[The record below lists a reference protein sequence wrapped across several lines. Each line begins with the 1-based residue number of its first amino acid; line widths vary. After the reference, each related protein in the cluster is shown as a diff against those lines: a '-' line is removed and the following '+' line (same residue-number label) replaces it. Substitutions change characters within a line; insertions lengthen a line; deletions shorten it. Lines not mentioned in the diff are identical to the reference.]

1 MLTRRYPI
9 SIDEAQA
16 KLNALSVTT
25 DTETISVDEANH
37 RVLAQAVVAPYAY
50 PHFRRSGYDGY
61 AIRAEDDQDYPKV
74 FKVVGNI
81 PAGATFD
88 GPLGENETA
97 RIMTGAFVPENAGKV
112 IMLEQTREIDDD
124 PDHVKMLVTEK
135 HSNITEVG
143 TEFAEGAQLIAKD
156 TELNP
161 GGLAILAAFGIQNVT
176 VYKRPSVAIITT
188 GTELMQPDEPL
199 QAGKIYNSNGPMIK
213 QLVTEAGGEVT
224 SYEQLIDDTDLL
236 KAALKKAIAENDM
249 VITDGA
255 VSVGDF
261 DFVADAARN
270 ADNLLFNKL
279 KMRPG
284 SVTTAFV
291 QDNTI
296 VMALSGNPGA
306 CFTGFY
312 LYVEPLL
319 RRFTNQASRVRKTTA
334 TLAAAYHKTNGY
346 DRVLRSTVEF
356 AATGLKVYPNGSDQS
371 GALGNLQTTTC
382 LVKIPHSTEPIALNA
397 EVTTW
402 LLPFK

>member
-61 AIRAEDDQDYPKV
+61 AIRAEDDQNYPKV

-112 IMLEQTREIDDD
+112 IMLEQTREIEDD

-356 AATGLKVYPNGSDQS
+356 DATGLKVYPNGSDQS

>member
-9 SIDEAQA
+9 SIEEAQA
-16 KLNALSVTT
+16 KLNDLMLPTS
-25 DTETISVDEANH
+25 TETISSEIANH
-37 RVLAQAVVAPYAY
+37 RVLAEAVTAPYAY

-61 AIRAEDDQDYPKV
+61 AIRAEDDHDYPKI

-112 IMLEQTREIDDD
+112 IMLEQTRDIDGD
-124 PDHVKMLVTEK
+124 PEHVKMVVTEK

-143 TEFAEGAQLIAKD
+143 TEFAQGDELIAAN

-161 GGLAILAAFGIQNVT
+161 GGLAILAAFGIREVT
-176 VYKRPSVAIITT
+176 VYKRPTVAIITT

-213 QLVTEAGGEVT
+213 ELVTESGGKIT
-224 SYEQLIDDTDLL
+224 SYQQLIDDSALL
-236 KAALKKAIAENDM
+236 KDALKTAIAQNDI

-261 DFVADAARN
+261 DFVADAARS

-291 QDNTI
+291 QDNTL

-312 LYVEPLL
+312 LYVEPVL
-319 RRFTNQASRVRKTTA
+319 RRFVHQQSRTRQTTA
-334 TLAAAYHKTNGY
+334 ILAAPYHKTNGF
-346 DRVLRSTVEF
+346 DRVLRSTFQVDND
-356 AATGLKVYPNGSDQS
+356 GLKVFPNGSDQS
-371 GALGNLQTTTC
+371 GALSNLQTTTC
-382 LVKIPHSTEPIALNA
+382 LVKIPHSTEPIELNA

>member
-1 MLTRRYPI
+1 
-9 SIDEAQA
+9 
-16 KLNALSVTT
+16 
-25 DTETISVDEANH
+25 
-37 RVLAQAVVAPYAY
+37 
-50 PHFRRSGYDGY
+50 
-61 AIRAEDDQDYPKV
+61 
-74 FKVVGNI
+74 
-81 PAGATFD
+81 
-88 GPLGENETA
+88 
-97 RIMTGAFVPENAGKV
+97 
-112 IMLEQTREIDDD
+112 
-124 PDHVKMLVTEK
+124 
-135 HSNITEVG
+135 
-143 TEFAEGAQLIAKD
+143 
-156 TELNP
+156 
-161 GGLAILAAFGIQNVT
+161 
-176 VYKRPSVAIITT
+176 
-188 GTELMQPDEPL
+188 
-199 QAGKIYNSNGPMIK
+199 
-213 QLVTEAGGEVT
+213 
-224 SYEQLIDDTDLL
+224 
-236 KAALKKAIAENDM
+236 
-249 VITDGA
+249 
-255 VSVGDF
+255 
-261 DFVADAARN
+261 
-270 ADNLLFNKL
+270 
-279 KMRPG
+279 MRPG